1 MSGRFAALLL
11 LVLSF
16 CAVVGVRGS
25 AEALPVVVAFYA
37 EGCPDCAEI
46 EELLEGLT
54 YDLPASAVRRYEIS
68 NPESMRILRRLEAAY
83 EMDSKTSAVPI
94 VFVGDRV
101 VVGRGRPQ
109 EFQLRDAIGDCIHV
123 GCPSPLARI
132 DLSAFP
138 WRDVARLALLVGLV
152 VLFALLQ
159 FS

>member
-25 AEALPVVVAFYA
+25 AEALPVVVAFYE
-37 EGCPDCAEI
+37 EGCPDCARIDEV
-46 EELLEGLT
+46 LVALAS
-54 YDLPASAVRRYEIS
+54 DLPASAVRRYEIS
-68 NPESMRILRRLEAAY
+68 EPGSMRILRRLMAAY
-83 EMDSKTSAVPI
+83 NLDEKTATVPI
-94 VFVGDRV
+94 VFVGDTV
-101 VVGRGRPQ
+101 VIGGDRSQ
-109 EFQLRDAIGDCIHV
+109 ELRLMDAISRCARSE
-123 GCPSPLARI
+123 CPSPLARI

>member
-11 LVLSF
+11 LVLSL

-25 AEALPVVVAFYA
+25 AEALPVVVAFYE
-37 EGCPDCAEI
+37 EGCPDCARIDEV
-46 EELLEGLT
+46 LVALAS
-54 YDLPASAVRRYEIS
+54 DLPASAVRRYEIS
-68 NPESMRILRRLEAAY
+68 EPGAMRILRRLLAAY
-83 EMDSKTSAVPI
+83 DLSEKTATVPI
-94 VFVGDRV
+94 VFIGDTVVMGGDRS
-101 VVGRGRPQ
+101 Q
-109 EFQLRDAIGDCIHV
+109 ELRLMDAISRCARSE
-123 GCPSPLARI
+123 CPSPLARI